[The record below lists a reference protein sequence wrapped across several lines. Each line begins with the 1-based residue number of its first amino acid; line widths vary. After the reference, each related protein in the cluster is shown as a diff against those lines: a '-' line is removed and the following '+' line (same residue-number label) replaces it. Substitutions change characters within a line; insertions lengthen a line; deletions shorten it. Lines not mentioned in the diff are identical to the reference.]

1 MYPFHQATSE
11 GEYNQKH
18 VQMGGEPC
26 RAMTTPS
33 LNRRQL
39 NRATLARQWLLERVE
54 VSPLEASEH
63 LIGLQAQLPAA
74 PFIGLWT
81 RLHHFHRHML
91 LDLLHQRKI
100 VRATLMRATLHL
112 VSAADYLRFRLALQP
127 ALTRSLQS
135 FFRRGGDP
143 AIQAAVVEEA
153 RSLLQEGPATFAV
166 LRQRLAERFPELEP
180 AHIAYL
186 VRMQLP
192 LVQVPD
198 QGTWGFSNNPHYA
211 AAFDWL
217 REEGE
222 PWPPEEGLRWLVRR
236 YLAAFGPA
244 SLKDLQSWSGLGNL
258 KPVLRSMR
266 AELHLY
272 HDEQGQELFDL
283 PDQPLPPADMPAPV
297 RFLPDFDNLL
307 LAYARRERILPA
319 SYRQAVL
326 LPPGRVLPT
335 ILVDGFV
342 AGTWT
347 IQRQHGHSRLLITP
361 FATLSTDQRDELV
374 AEGERLLTFLA
385 SQGEMGQAEVQILS
399 PP

>member
-1 MYPFHQATSE
+1 
-11 GEYNQKH
+11 
-18 VQMGGEPC
+18 
-26 RAMTTPS
+26 MTAPI

-39 NRATLARQWLLERVE
+39 NRATLACQWLLERVA

-63 LIGLQAQLPAA
+63 LIGLQAQLPAP

-81 RLHHFHRHML
+81 RLRHFRQREL
-91 LDLLHQRKI
+91 LDLLQRRKI

-112 VSAADYLRFRLALQP
+112 VSAADYVRFRPALQP

-143 AIQAAVVEEA
+143 AVQSAVLEAA
-153 RSLLQEGPATFAV
+153 RSLLQEGPSTFAA
-166 LRQRLAERFPELEP
+166 LRQRLAERFPELAP
-180 AHIAYL
+180 AYIAYL

-198 QGTWGFSNNPHYA
+198 QEPWGFSTNPRYA
-211 AAFDWL
+211 DASDWL

-222 PWPPEEGLRWLVRR
+222 PWPPEEGMSLLVRR

-244 SLKDLQSWSGLGNL
+244 SLKDLQTWSGLTGL
-258 KPVLRSMR
+258 ASLVRSLR
-266 AELHLY
+266 ADLCLY
-272 HDEQGQELFDL
+272 RDEQGQELFDL
-283 PDQPLPPADMPAPV
+283 PNQPLPPEDLPAPL
-297 RFLPDFDNLL
+297 RFLPEFDNLL
-307 LAYARRERILPA
+307 LAHADRERILPA
-319 SYRQAVL
+319 AYRRAVL

-347 IQRQHGHSRLLITP
+347 VQRQRDRHKLLITP
-361 FATLSTDQRDELV
+361 FVSLAAGQRDELV
-374 AEGERLLTFLA
+374 AEGERLLAFLSPEA
-385 SQGEMGQAEVQILS
+385 EAERAEVEIL
-399 PP
+399 

>member
-1 MYPFHQATSE
+1 
-11 GEYNQKH
+11 
-18 VQMGGEPC
+18 
-26 RAMTTPS
+26 MTTS
-33 LNRRQL
+33 TLNRRQL

-63 LIGLQAQLPAA
+63 LLGLQAQLPAP

-81 RLHHFHRHML
+81 RLHHFHRRAL

-112 VSAADYLRFRLALQP
+112 VSAADYVRFRPALQP
-127 ALTRSLQS
+127 ALARSLQS

-143 AIQAAVVEEA
+143 AVQTAVLEAA
-153 RSLLQEGPATFAV
+153 RSLLQEGPSTFAV

-180 AHIAYL
+180 AYIAYL

-198 QGTWGFSNNPHYA
+198 QGAWGFSNNPHYA
-211 AAFDWL
+211 VAFDWL

-222 PWPPEEGLRWLVRR
+222 PWPPEEGLRLLVRR

-244 SLKDLQSWSGLGNL
+244 SLNDLQTWSGLGNL

-272 HDEQGQELFDL
+272 RDEQGQELFDL
-283 PDQPLPPADMPAPV
+283 PDQPLPPADRPAPV
-297 RFLPDFDNLL
+297 RFLPDFDNVL

-342 AGTWT
+342 AGIWT
-347 IQRQHGHSRLLITP
+347 IQRQQGHSKLLITP
-361 FATLSTDQRDELV
+361 FTTLSADQGDELL

-385 SQGEMGQAEVQILS
+385 PQGEAGQSEVQILRPS
-399 PP
+399 

>member
-1 MYPFHQATSE
+1 
-11 GEYNQKH
+11 
-18 VQMGGEPC
+18 
-26 RAMTTPS
+26 MTKPV

-63 LIGLQAQLPAA
+63 LVGLQAQLPAP

-81 RLHHFHRHML
+81 RLRNFRHQELHHL
-91 LDLLHQRKI
+91 LQQRKI

-153 RSLLQEGPATFAV
+153 RSLLREGPATFAV

-198 QGTWGFSNNPHYA
+198 QGAWGFSNNPHYA
-211 AAFDWL
+211 TAFDWL

-222 PWPPEEGLRWLVRR
+222 PWPPEEGLRLLVRR

-244 SLKDLQSWSGLGNL
+244 SLNDLQTWSGLTGL
-258 KPVLRSMR
+258 ASLVRSLRTDLCCYR
-266 AELHLY
+266 
-272 HDEQGQELFDL
+272 DEQGQELFDL
-283 PDQPLPPADMPAPV
+283 PNQPLPPEDLPAPL
-297 RFLPDFDNLL
+297 RFLPEFDNLL
-307 LAYARRERILPA
+307 LAHANRERVLPA
-319 SYRQAVL
+319 AYRRAVL

-342 AGTWT
+342 AGTWSV
-347 IQRQHGHSRLLITP
+347 QRQRGQHKLLITP
-361 FATLSTDQRDELV
+361 FVSLAVGQRDELV
-374 AEGERLLTFLA
+374 AEGERLLAFLSPEA
-385 SQGEMGQAEVQILS
+385 EAERAEVEILK